1 MERNVSSFTPRGHRD
16 LPDSGSEWIKSSLS
30 YCNSNC
36 VEVASLPDGQ
46 VGVRDSKDSD
56 GPVLRFTP
64 AEWRAFLGG
73 ARNGEFDH
81 FARPSLAG

>member
-1 MERNVSSFTPRGHRD
+1 MASSMREGRPEGPSYADFP
-16 LPDSGSEWIKSSLS
+16 WIKSSLS

-36 VEVASLPDGQ
+36 VEVASLPDGG
-46 VGVRDSKDSD
+46 VGVRDSKDPS

-64 AEWRAFLGG
+64 GEWHAFLGG

-81 FARPSLAG
+81 FGG